1 MSDKKKKR
9 AAKVK
14 KRSSIMMESDIRDK
28 PVKIRLKD
36 GVPTAQGARRTRRHS
51 VKDSSD
57 DVVLYRKGGKVKK
70 TGYNGFDMQ
79 PS

>member
-1 MSDKKKKR
+1 MSEKKKR
-9 AAKVK
+9 KS
-14 KRSSIMMESDIRDK
+14 KRSSIMMESDIRKK
-28 PVKIRLKD
+28 PVKIRLDKY
-36 GVPTAQGARRTRRHS
+36 GSPTKQGARRTKKHS

>member
-1 MSDKKKKR
+1 MIVSDKTG
-9 AAKVK
+9 
-14 KRSSIMMESDIRDK
+14 K
-28 PVKIRLKD
+28 PVKIRTDKY
-36 GVPTAQGARRTRRHS
+36 GAPTRQGARRTKKHT

-57 DVVLYRKGGKVKK
+57 DVVLYRKGGKIKK